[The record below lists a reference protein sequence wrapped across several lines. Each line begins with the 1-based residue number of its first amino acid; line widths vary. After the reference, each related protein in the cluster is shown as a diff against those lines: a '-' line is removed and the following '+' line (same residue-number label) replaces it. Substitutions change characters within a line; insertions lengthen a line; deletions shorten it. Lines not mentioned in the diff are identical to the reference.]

1 MNLLRERWW
10 PGRLGLGVATL
21 VAVLGALES
30 FLGTEVERPWV
41 VGPGMVGVGIALF
54 LRRVAPLATLSVSFG
69 GLGIAA
75 WLTADGSA
83 ASVLGVVAAC
93 VNVGLELR
101 PPRLYYAPV
110 VLAGASAIATL
121 PPIDVPMAPI
131 DLIAMSLLYGGSITA
146 GWMFRQRG
154 EHAALL
160 ADRATRLEQERESRA
175 REAVE
180 EERARIAREL
190 HDIVSHSISVIV
202 VQTQAV
208 RRRLGPEHQAEADD
222 LRAVETVGRQA
233 MAEMRRMLGVLR
245 AQGNAF
251 DLEPQPGLA
260 QLPRLLDQ
268 TRAAGL
274 AVDLCIEGTEA
285 PLPPGVDLAAYR
297 IVQEALTNVLKHAG
311 PAQAQVT
318 LNYGDR
324 ELDIA
329 VEDDGHGPAGAGA
342 GEGGNGLVGMRERV
356 AVYGGRLEFGP
367 VNGRG
372 FQVRAHLPVREEAL
386 RD

>member
-10 PGRLGLGVATL
+10 PGPLGLAVASL
-21 VAVLGALES
+21 VAVLGVLES

-41 VGPGMVGVGIALF
+41 VGPAMVAVGLALL
-54 LRRVAPLATLSVSFG
+54 LRRVAPLGTLAVSFA
-69 GLGIAA
+69 GLGVAA

-93 VNVGLELR
+93 VNVGLEVP

-110 VLAGASAIATL
+110 VLAGATAVATL

-131 DLIAMSLLYGGSITA
+131 DLIAMSLLYGGSMAA

-154 EHAALL
+154 EHAATL
-160 ADRATRLEQERESRA
+160 ADRATRLEQERETRA

-208 RRRLGPEHQAEADD
+208 RRRLGPDHQAESDD

-245 AQGNAF
+245 AQGNGL
-251 DLEPQPGLA
+251 DLQPQPGLA
-260 QLPRLLDQ
+260 RLPALLEQ
-268 TRAAGL
+268 TRSAGL
-274 AVDLCIEGTEA
+274 QVDLRVEGQEA

-311 PAQAQVT
+311 PARAQVT

-329 VEDDGHGPAGAGA
+329 VEDDGHGPASA

-356 AVYGGRLEFGP
+356 AVYGGHLEFGP
-367 VNGRG
+367 ANGRG
-372 FQVRAHLPVREEAL
+372 FQVKAHLPVREEAI